1 MCLRKGKFVFMKKV
15 LIADDEQEIIE
26 LLRLY
31 FEKDYYEV
39 FGADDGFSA
48 LDVLKDN
55 TIDIAIIDIMMP
67 NMDGYALIK
76 KIREKYKIPVIVM
89 SAKSEISD
97 KILGLELGAD
107 DYITKPCDPLE
118 VLARVKAQLRR
129 CLEFD
134 NSEEEI
140 VETITIGELKLY
152 TDSCTL
158 YKGSRQVPITSTEY
172 KLLLLLMGNPKKVFT
187 KKQIFECIWNEPFYG
202 DDNTIMVHISK
213 LRDKIE
219 EDSKN
224 PLYLK
229 TIRGLGY
236 KFEYKK

>member
-1 MCLRKGKFVFMKKV
+1 MKKI

-26 LLRLY
+26 LLTLY
-31 FEKDYYEV
+31 LEKDGYEILE
-39 FGADDGFSA
+39 AYDGFST
-48 LDVLKDN
+48 LDILKN
-55 TIDIAIIDIMMP
+55 EAVDIAIIDIMMP
-67 NMDGYALIK
+67 NMDGYELIK
-76 KIREKYKIPVIVM
+76 IIRQQYKIPVIM
-89 SAKSEISD
+89 ISAKSELSD

-129 CLEFD
+129 FYEF
-134 NSEEEI
+134 NNIEEVI
-140 VETITIGELKLY
+140 VEDLVVGDLKLNR
-152 TDSCTL
+152 DSCTL
-158 YKGSRQVPITSTEY
+158 CKKNEYIQLTSTEY
-172 KLLLLLMGNPKKVFT
+172 KLLLLLMSSPKKVFT
-187 KKQIFECIWNEPFYG
+187 KKQIFEYVWNEPFYS

-224 PLYLK
+224 PVYLK

-236 KFEYKK
+236 KFEGRNS

>member
-1 MCLRKGKFVFMKKV
+1 MKKI

-48 LDVLKDN
+48 LDILKDN

-67 NMDGYALIK
+67 NMDGYVLIK
-76 KIREKYKIPVIVM
+76 RIREKYKIPVIVM

-134 NSEEEI
+134 NSEEKI
-140 VETITIGELKLY
+140 VETLTIGELKLY

-158 YKGSRQVPITSTEY
+158 YKGDRQVLITSTEY

-224 PLYLK
+224 PVYLK

>member
-1 MCLRKGKFVFMKKV
+1 MKKV

-26 LLRLY
+26 LLTLY
-31 FEKDYYEV
+31 LEKDGYEILEAHDG
-39 FGADDGFSA
+39 FGA
-48 LDVLKDN
+48 LDILKN
-55 TIDIAIIDIMMP
+55 GAVDIAIIDIMMP
-67 NMDGYALIK
+67 NMDGYELIK
-76 KIREKYKIPVIVM
+76 IIRQQYKIPLIMM

-129 CLEFD
+129 FCEF
-134 NSEEEI
+134 NYTEEGPI
-140 VETITIGELKLY
+140 KDLVIGDLKLDR
-152 TDSCTL
+152 DSCTL
-158 YKGSRQVPITSTEY
+158 CKRNEYIQLTSTEY
-172 KLLLLLMGNPKKVFT
+172 KLLLLLMSSPKRVFT
-187 KKQIFECIWNEPFYG
+187 KKQIFEYVWNEPFYG

-219 EDSKN
+219 VNPKN
-224 PLYLK
+224 PVYLK

-236 KFEYKK
+236 KFEG

>member
-1 MCLRKGKFVFMKKV
+1 MKGKFIPMKKI
-15 LIADDEQEIIE
+15 LITDDEQEIIE
-26 LLRLY
+26 LLTLY
-31 FEKDYYEV
+31 LEKEHYEV
-39 FGADDGFSA
+39 LGACDGFSA

-55 TIDIAIIDIMMP
+55 IVDIAIIDIMMP
-67 NMDGYALIK
+67 NMDGYTLIK

-134 NSEEEI
+134 NNEEKP
-140 VETITIGELKLY
+140 VETIIIGELKFH
-152 TDSCTL
+152 TDSCVL
-158 YKGSRQVPITSTEY
+158 YKGDNQIQITSTEY
-172 KLLLLLMGNPKKVFT
+172 KLLLLLMSNPKKVFT

-224 PLYLK
+224 PVYLK

-236 KFEYKK
+236 KIEYKK

>member
-1 MCLRKGKFVFMKKV
+1 MKKV

-26 LLRLY
+26 LLTLY
-31 FEKDYYEV
+31 LEKDGYEILE
-39 FGADDGFSA
+39 AHDGFSA
-48 LDVLKDN
+48 LDILKN
-55 TIDIAIIDIMMP
+55 EAVDIAIIDIMMP
-67 NMDGYALIK
+67 NMDGYELIK
-76 KIREKYKIPVIVM
+76 IIRQRYKIPVIMM

-107 DYITKPCDPLE
+107 DYIAKPCDPLE

-129 CLEFD
+129 FCEF
-134 NSEEEI
+134 NYIEEEPI
-140 VETITIGELKLY
+140 KDLVIRDLRLDR
-152 TDSCTL
+152 DSCTL
-158 YKGSRQVPITSTEY
+158 CKRNEYIQLTSTEY

-187 KKQIFECIWNEPFYG
+187 KKQIFEYVWNEPFYG

-224 PLYLK
+224 PVYLK

-236 KFEYKK
+236 KFEGENS

>member
-1 MCLRKGKFVFMKKV
+1 MKKI

-26 LLRLY
+26 LMTLY
-31 FEKDYYEV
+31 LERENYEV
-39 FGADDGFSA
+39 FGAYDGFSA
-48 LDVLKDN
+48 LDILKEGA
-55 TIDIAIIDIMMP
+55 IDIAIIDIMMP
-67 NMDGYALIK
+67 NMDGYQLIK

-118 VLARVKAQLRR
+118 VMARVKAQLRR
-129 CLEFD
+129 CSEF
-134 NSEEEI
+134 NCNEEKDT
-140 VETITIGELKLY
+140 ETIVVGELKLD
-152 TDSCTL
+152 TSCCVI
-158 YKGSRQVPITSTEY
+158 YKGDKPISITSTEY

-187 KKQIFECIWNEPFYG
+187 KKQIFESVWNEPFYG

-224 PLYLK
+224 PVYLK

-236 KFEYKK
+236 KFESKK